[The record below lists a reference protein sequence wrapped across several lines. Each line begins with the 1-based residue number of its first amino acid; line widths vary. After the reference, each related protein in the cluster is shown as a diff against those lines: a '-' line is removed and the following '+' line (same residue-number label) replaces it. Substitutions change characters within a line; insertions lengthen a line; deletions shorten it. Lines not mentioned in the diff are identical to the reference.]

1 MKHLRKIMA
10 LVLSLAMVLVMNITA
25 FATEGTTT
33 TGTFTIT
40 APAGEHQYEIYQI
53 FTGDLKDKTLSNIK
67 WGRNGKETEGSA
79 VSEEVLNDLKTV
91 AEPDKVTGKDKTD
104 REKLNVV
111 TKYADLTNN
120 ETKKPVATI
129 TNGARYEA
137 VPGYYL
143 IKDADN
149 SVTEDDAYTTYL
161 VKVVGAVIIKPK
173 SAKPSVD
180 KQVWDENGDAEDD
193 ATDGWGESADHAI
206 NESFQFKLI
215 ATIPDDKNMDAYDH
229 YYLNF
234 EDVMGKG
241 VTFEKI
247 DSVTVTPK
255 DSASDSKTL
264 NSSQY
269 AISSTDSNI
278 DFSKGFNGPATWNI
292 SIIDLKAYLTD
303 IKGATIT
310 VIYSAHL
317 NEEAEVTNSSN
328 TEGTTNNQ
336 NKVALEYSNNPNAT
350 GNGKEKPDDT
360 GKTKPDYV
368 FVLTYE
374 ADNTKYKNEIKDENV
389 LSGAGFKLYSD
400 ITCKQEIL
408 LKKHTDGFYY
418 PIATGESGE
427 EMFSA
432 NDGKFN
438 IKGLDAGTYYLKET
452 STPDGFNTIG
462 NMKIEIS
469 ATHKEMADPTKVAVK
484 LTKKVNDKKY
494 DVNKVVNKS
503 GSLLPET
510 GGIGTT
516 IFYIVGVV
524 LVLGAGVLLVTKKRM
539 NADK

>member
-10 LVLSLAMVLVMNITA
+10 LVLSLAMVLAMSINV
-25 FATEGTTT
+25 FAAEGTATT
-33 TGTFTIT
+33 TPTSGTFTIT
-40 APAGEHQYEIYQI
+40 APAGAHQYEIYQI

-67 WGRNGKETEGSA
+67 WGKNGNGTEGN
-79 VSEEVLNDLKTV
+79 VVDEKILSELKTV
-91 AEPDKVTGKDKTD
+91 AGENKTD
-104 REKLNVV
+104 RDKIDVV
-111 TKYADLTNN
+111 IKYADLTKN
-120 ETKKPVATI
+120 PVSTI
-129 TNGARYEA
+129 TNGAHYEA

-143 IKDADN
+143 IKDADK
-149 SVTEDDAYTTYL
+149 SITGDDAYTTYL
-161 VKVVGAVIIKPK
+161 VKVVGAVTIQPK

-180 KQVWDENGDAEDD
+180 KQVLDEIGDAE
-193 ATDGWGESADHAI
+193 AGAANGWGESADHAI

-215 ATIPDDKNMDAYDH
+215 ATIPDDKDMDAYEH

-247 DSVTVTPK
+247 DSVTVKPK
-255 DSASDSKTL
+255 DSTVSEIVL
-264 NSSQY
+264 NPGQY
-269 AISSTDSNI
+269 VTSNNI
-278 DFSKGFNGPATWNI
+278 QKVLNGPATWNI
-292 SIIDLKAYLTD
+292 SIIDLKQYLND

-317 NEEAEVTNSSN
+317 NEEAEVTNASN

-350 GNGKEKPDDT
+350 GDGTSKPSDT
-360 GKTKPDYV
+360 GKTEYDYV

-374 ADNTKYKNEIKDENV
+374 SDNTKYKNEISKDN
-389 LSGAGFKLYSD
+389 LLAGAGFRLYSD
-400 ITCKQEIL
+400 KNCNNEIL
-408 LKKHTDGFYY
+408 LKKHTDGCYY
-418 PIATGESGE
+418 PIATGEGV

-432 NDGKFN
+432 ENCQFN

-452 STPDGFNTIG
+452 STPEGFNTID
-462 NMKIEIS
+462 NMKIEIN
-469 ATHKEMADPTKVAVK
+469 AIHKEKKEDPTKVAVT
-484 LTKKVNDKKY
+484 LTKKLNDKEY
-494 DVNKVVNKS
+494 TGANEVINKS
-503 GSLLPET
+503 GSILPET

>member
-10 LVLSLAMVLVMNITA
+10 LVLSLAMVLAMSITV

-33 TGTFTIT
+33 TTPGTFTIT
-40 APAGEHQYEIYQI
+40 APAGKHRYEIYQI
-53 FTGDLKDKTLSNIK
+53 FTGDLKDKILSNIK
-67 WGRNGKETEGSA
+67 WGRNGKGTEGSA

-91 AEPDKVTGKDKTD
+91 AEPDKVTGEYKTD

-111 TKYADLTNN
+111 TKYADLTND
-120 ETKKPVATI
+120 ETKQPVATI
-129 TNGARYEA
+129 TSGARYEVA
-137 VPGYYL
+137 PGYYL
-143 IKDADN
+143 IKDADK
-149 SVTEDDAYTTYL
+149 SITEDDAYTTYL
-161 VKVVGAVIIKPK
+161 VKVVGDVTIKPK

-180 KQVWDENGDAEDD
+180 KQVWDENGDAEDG
-193 ATDGWGESADHAI
+193 ARDGWGESADHAI

-255 DSASDSKTL
+255 DSTVSKTVL
-264 NSSQY
+264 SDTQY
-269 AISSTDSNI
+269 ELSDNAVS
-278 DFSKGFNGPATWNI
+278 GLNGPATWNI

-328 TEGTTNNQ
+328 TKGTTNNQ
-336 NKVALEYSNNPNAT
+336 NRVALEYSNNPNAT
-350 GNGKEKPDDT
+350 GNGKEKPKDT

-374 ADNTKYKNEIKDENV
+374 ADNTKYKNETKDENV

-469 ATHKEMADPTKVAVK
+469 ATHKEMAEDPTKVAVN
-484 LTKKVNDKKY
+484 LTKKVNDKEY

>member
-1 MKHLRKIMA
+1 M
-10 LVLSLAMVLVMNITA
+10 
-25 FATEGTTT
+25 GT
-33 TGTFTIT
+33 
-40 APAGEHQYEIYQI
+40 
-53 FTGDLKDKTLSNIK
+53 
-67 WGRNGKETEGSA
+67 
-79 VSEEVLNDLKTV
+79 
-91 AEPDKVTGKDKTD
+91 
-104 REKLNVV
+104 
-111 TKYADLTNN
+111 
-120 ETKKPVATI
+120 
-129 TNGARYEA
+129 
-137 VPGYYL
+137 
-143 IKDADN
+143 
-149 SVTEDDAYTTYL
+149 
-161 VKVVGAVIIKPK
+161 
-173 SAKPSVD
+173 
-180 KQVWDENGDAEDD
+180 
-193 ATDGWGESADHAI
+193 
-206 NESFQFKLI
+206 
-215 ATIPDDKNMDAYDH
+215 
-229 YYLNF
+229 
-234 EDVMGKG
+234 G

-255 DSASDSKTL
+255 
-264 NSSQY
+264 NSSESEKVLDDTQY
-269 AISSTDSNI
+269 KLSSNAVSGLRG
-278 DFSKGFNGPATWNI
+278 SATWNI
-292 SIIDLKAYLTD
+292 SIIDLKTYLTD

-317 NEEAEVTNSSN
+317 NEDAEVTNTSN

-350 GNGKEKPDDT
+350 GDGKEKPKDT

-374 ADNTKYKNEIKDENV
+374 ADNTKYKNETKDENV

-452 STPDGFNTIG
+452 STPDGFNTIVVTIGAITNGIPNIGFNTIG

-469 ATHKEMADPTKVAVK
+469 ATHKEMAEDPTKVAVN
-484 LTKKVNDKKY
+484 LTKKVNDKEY

>member
-10 LVLSLAMVLVMNITA
+10 LVLSLAMVLAMSINV
-25 FATEGTTT
+25 FAAEGTATT
-33 TGTFTIT
+33 TPTSGTFTIT
-40 APAGEHQYEIYQI
+40 APAGAHQYEIYQI

-67 WGRNGKETEGSA
+67 WGTNGKEKEGSA

-129 TNGARYEA
+129 TNGEKYKA

-149 SVTEDDAYTTYL
+149 SITGDDAYTTYL
-161 VKVVGAVIIKPK
+161 VKVVGAVTIQPK

-180 KQVWDENGDAEDD
+180 KQVLDEIDDAEEG
-193 ATDGWGESADHAI
+193 AAGGWGESADHAI

-215 ATIPDDKNMDAYDH
+215 ATIPDDKDMDAYDH

-234 EDVMGKG
+234 EDVMGTG

-255 DSASDSKTL
+255 
-264 NSSQY
+264 NSSESEKVLDDTQY
-269 AISSTDSNI
+269 KLSSNAVSGLRG
-278 DFSKGFNGPATWNI
+278 SATWNI
-292 SIIDLKAYLTD
+292 SIIDLKNYLTD

-317 NEEAEVTNSSN
+317 NEDAEVTNTSN

-350 GNGKEKPDDT
+350 GDGKEKPKDT

-374 ADNTKYKNEIKDENV
+374 ADNTKYKNETKDENV

-469 ATHKEMADPTKVAVK
+469 ATHKEMAEDPTKVAVN
-484 LTKKVNDKKY
+484 LTKKVNDKEY

>member
-10 LVLSLAMVLVMNITA
+10 LVLSLAMVLAMSINV
-25 FATEGTTT
+25 FAAEGTATT
-33 TGTFTIT
+33 TPTSGTFTIT
-40 APAGEHQYEIYQI
+40 APAGAHQYEIYQI

-67 WGRNGKETEGSA
+67 WGTNGKEKEGSA

-129 TNGARYEA
+129 TNGEKYKA

-149 SVTEDDAYTTYL
+149 SITGDDAYTTYL
-161 VKVVGAVIIKPK
+161 VKVVGAVTIQPK

-180 KQVWDENGDAEDD
+180 KQVLDEIDDAEEG
-193 ATDGWGESADHAI
+193 AAGGWGESADHAI

-215 ATIPDDKNMDAYDH
+215 ATIPDDKDMDAYDH

-234 EDVMGKG
+234 EDVMGTG

-255 DSASDSKTL
+255 
-264 NSSQY
+264 NSSESEKVLDDTQY
-269 AISSTDSNI
+269 KLSSNAVSGLRG
-278 DFSKGFNGPATWNI
+278 SATWNI
-292 SIIDLKAYLTD
+292 SIIDLKTYLTD

-317 NEEAEVTNSSN
+317 NEDAEVTNTSN

-350 GNGKEKPDDT
+350 GDGTSKPKDT
-360 GKTKPDYV
+360 GKTEYDYV

-374 ADNTKYKNEIKDENV
+374 SDNTKYKNEIKEDN
-389 LSGAGFKLYSD
+389 LLAGAGFRLYSD
-400 ITCKQEIL
+400 KNCNNEIL
-408 LKKHTDGFYY
+408 LKKHTDGCYY
-418 PIATGESGE
+418 PIATGEGE

-432 NDGKFN
+432 KNGQFN

-452 STPDGFNTIG
+452 STPEGFNTIE
-462 NMKIEIS
+462 NMKIEIN
-469 ATHKEMADPTKVAVK
+469 AIHKEKKENPTKVALT
-484 LTKKVNDKKY
+484 LTKKLNDKEY
-494 DVNKVVNKS
+494 TGANKVINKS